1 MERFRSIKSAERTLA
16 LFELFSSKQRPLTV
30 GEITKFLGIP
40 QPSVTMLLRNLTALG
55 YLEHDRYERTYAP
68 TIRIAFL
75 GSWIHQAYVQE
86 RQLEWRLNQLFS
98 AVEET
103 TFIGIQNG
111 VHVQYILFIKS
122 ESPHRFDVQARMARP
137 LAVSAVGKALLSLK
151 SDEEVKKLVH
161 GANVEATESRFRA
174 DPQKLIPELANIRSR
189 GYAETCGNVVA
200 GIATIAMPVRPLL
213 GQSPLAVAVGGTIE
227 RIKSKKSLI
236 LRELDKFLSAL
247 YADDRAKAEA
257 AESSGTPTEP
267 PSDVTADD
275 Q

>member
-1 MERFRSIKSAERTLA
+1 MERGFRSIKSAERTLA

-30 GEITKFLGIP
+30 GEITKFLNIP
-40 QPSVTMLLRNLTALG
+40 QPSVTMLLRNLIALG
-55 YLEHDRYERTYAP
+55 YLEQDRYARTYAP

-75 GSWIHQAYVQE
+75 GSWIHQAYVQD

-111 VHVQYILFIKS
+111 LHVQYILFIKS
-122 ESPHRFDVQARMARP
+122 ESPQRFDVQARMARP

-151 SDEEVKKLVH
+151 SDDEIKKLVH
-161 GANVEATESRFRA
+161 GANVDASDSRFRVN
-174 DPQKLIPELANIRSR
+174 PQALIAELTDVRSR
-189 GYAETCGNVVA
+189 GYAETCGEVSD

-227 RIKSKKSLI
+227 RIRSKKSLI
-236 LRELDKFLSAL
+236 LHELDKFLFAL
-247 YADDRAKAEA
+247 YADDRAKTDA
-257 AESSGTPTEP
+257 AKSQAAATDTEP
-267 PSDVTADD
+267 QAGSP
-275 Q
+275 